1 MEEMIKILKDNFP
14 QIEIEIVTEIATEI
28 GLHCILD
35 ETRSLIVSQTTDNY
49 YFAAYNTN
57 LSDYFY
63 QEGTKLTEEVI
74 EKIKA
79 CWFPETNAAFLFSY
93 ENDHQVLYDWLT
105 YHPDHIT
112 TFLTN
117 LANLQTLLNRKEN
130 QKAQE
135 SKTLFMNLVRVY
147 DQMVMQ
153 RYKEEAN
160 DTSSFIWLA
169 LVFLFLFGVSVWGLI
184 NG

>member
-1 MEEMIKILKDNFP
+1 METIIQILKDHYP
-14 QIEIEIVTEIATEI
+14 QIEIMILKENEMIVGIF
-28 GLHCILD
+28 D
-35 ETRSLIVSQTTDNY
+35 EDRGIIVSQTNDLYRFT
-49 YFAAYNTN
+49 AYNKKI
-57 LSDYFY
+57 SDFCY
-63 QEGTKLTEEVI
+63 QEGESLTPEILTKI
-74 EKIKA
+74 NDY
-79 CWFPETNAAFLFSY
+79 WFPETNAAFLFSY

-105 YHPDHIT
+105 YHPDHMT

-117 LANLQTLLNRKEN
+117 LANLQTLLNRKEI

-153 RYKEEAN
+153 RYKEESN
-160 DTSSFIWLA
+160 DTSSLVWVV
-169 LVFLFLFGVSVWGLI
+169 LVFLFLLGVSVWGLI